1 MIIVFLI
8 ICSMNPETVVTFTHG
23 HFNQVVF
30 AVCTAMM
37 PCLLVVCIFESYRKI
52 YWFNLA

>member
-23 HFNQVVF
+23 DFNQVVF
-30 AVCTAMM
+30 AAMM

-52 YWFNLA
+52 